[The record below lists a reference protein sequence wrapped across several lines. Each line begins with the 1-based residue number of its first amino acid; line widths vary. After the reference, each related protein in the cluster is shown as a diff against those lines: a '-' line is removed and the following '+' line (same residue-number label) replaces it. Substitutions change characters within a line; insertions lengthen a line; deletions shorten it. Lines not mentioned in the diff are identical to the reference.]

1 MKKQFLLASVSVIA
15 ALAVTS
21 AYAGDLNQTNINQ
34 TGTNGQVI
42 IDQTG
47 DGNIAGTSSTD
58 PKAVPSISNSL
69 VQAGK
74 NESLSVTQ
82 SGINNTFQGATP
94 NNSAPGSLVQSGSG
108 NVANVTQSGVAST
121 VTLSQTPSANA
132 GTGEADHP
140 YNGLY
145 GGFGLAGSQHF
156 LYVVRCQT
164 LLGAHDCP

>member
-82 SGINNTFQGATP
+82 SGINNTFRAQPRTIRRRARSFSRVRATLP
-94 NNSAPGSLVQSGSG
+94 
-108 NVANVTQSGVAST
+108 T
-121 VTLSQTPSANA
+121 
-132 GTGEADHP
+132 
-140 YNGLY
+140 
-145 GGFGLAGSQHF
+145 
-156 LYVVRCQT
+156 
-164 LLGAHDCP
+164 

>member
-82 SGINNTFQGATP
+82 SGKAKLRLTNDDVRLGD
-94 NNSAPGSLVQSGSG
+94 GSDSHSLFSNGGTALVIHAKPDDMKTDPSG
-108 NVANVTQSGVAST
+108 NSGDRIACGVIAK
-121 VTLSQTPSANA
+121 
-132 GTGEADHP
+132 
-140 YNGLY
+140 
-145 GGFGLAGSQHF
+145 
-156 LYVVRCQT
+156 
-164 LLGAHDCP
+164 